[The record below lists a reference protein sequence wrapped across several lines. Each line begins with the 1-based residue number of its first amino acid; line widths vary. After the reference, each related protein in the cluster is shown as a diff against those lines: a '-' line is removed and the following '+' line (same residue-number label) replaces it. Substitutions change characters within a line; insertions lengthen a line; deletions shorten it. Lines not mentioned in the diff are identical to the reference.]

1 MTMFTDSQLKE
12 IAAGLEAS
20 GSAVYLEDGPPS
32 FDSDHEAIGAFVT
45 HCGWNSTLE
54 GITAGKP
61 MVTWPIFAEQ
71 FYNEK
76 LVTDVL
82 KTGVGVGVKEW
93 LRMHGDH
100 VKSEAVEKTIT
111 QIMVGEEAEET
122 RSRAKKLGETARKA
136 VEEGGSSYSDFNALI
151 EELRRRRP

>member
-1 MTMFTDSQLKE
+1 MTIFTDSQLKE

-20 GSAVYLEDGPPS
+20 GQQFIWVVKRNKKGQEDKEDWLPEG
-32 FDSDHEAIGAFVT
+32 FEERMEGMGLIIR
-45 HCGWNSTLE
+45 GW
-54 GITAGKP
+54 
-61 MVTWPIFAEQ
+61 Q

-76 LVTDVL
+76 LVTEVL
-82 KTGVGVGVKEW
+82 KTGVGVGAKEW